1 MKFGRNDPCPCGSG
15 KKYKNCCLPKKE
27 ELLEGMREFEEFYAL
42 LQSNELLSNLDRFYA
57 SLKAFNNALLEKAN
71 LPNYIGANFIDA
83 IDLTITSNA
92 LSLIKGFFQK
102 NHYSITNALNLRN
115 IIECYTLLFM
125 DRKGDISDT
134 HRKLFVEQYK
144 LIEYESYAKG
154 DSDKYKSLLNLDDL
168 SARYAEGKQKFLDVV
183 GSESKLKKIINSR
196 LPFLCDEKLNY
207 NNLIKQYCPQIL
219 DAYIYLSR
227 MIHPCS
233 YDSFRDEKFY
243 NSIFMLIIDINIER
257 YKDLPLS
264 PKDLP
269 FYREQALVYGFGV
282 PADDNYGLK
291 LFEIQ
296 NAQCR
301 ILKTISKE
309 FKRVYGEKS
318 YVKNFLDEVTL
329 VLRDINT
336 DSQLGYTENVKLKF
350 KVIAEM
356 FACFFKIYNL
366 NANDD
371 INYFY
376 DMLNWHDIIKER
388 EQLKQEITDDEKDK
402 IYNRFIKNYP
412 LSKLSKDEFFKVY
425 SKQLGF
431 LVDNDGNTPSLGQL
445 VSEYLNEQYKDAF
458 MANNEMK
465 IKDFYKLVY
474 KESNNMSHGC
484 GYLYFSNIGAWMDD
498 INVIQFLDNA
508 IMHLLMYVGIIFAT
522 YSEESE
528 NNKIISDLIK
538 EAHKDMA
545 GLISDKMEILL
556 GIKRIPKN
564 F

>member
-1 MKFGRNDPCPCGSG
+1 MKIGRNDPCPCGSG

-27 ELLEGMREFEEFYAL
+27 ELLEGMREFEEFYAS
-42 LQSNELLSNLDRFYA
+42 LQSNDLLSNLDRFYA
-57 SLKAFNNALLEKAN
+57 SLKAYNNELLEKAN
-71 LPNYIGANFIDA
+71 LPNYIGANFTEA

-92 LSLIKGFFQK
+92 LSLLKGFFQT

-115 IIECYTLLFM
+115 IIECFTLLSM
-125 DRKGDISDT
+125 DKKGDISDT
-134 HRKLFVEQYK
+134 NKELFVEQYK

-154 DSDKYKSLLNLDDL
+154 ESERYKSLLDFDDL
-168 SARYAEGKQKFLDVV
+168 TARYNSGKQKFLEVV
-183 GSESKLKKIINSR
+183 SENKLKRIIKSR
-196 LPFLCDEKLNY
+196 LPFLCDEKINY
-207 NNLIKQYCPQIL
+207 NMLIEKYEPIYLQP
-219 DAYIYLSR
+219 YIYLSR
-227 MIHPCS
+227 IVHPSS
-233 YDSFRDEKFY
+233 YDSFRNEKY
-243 NSIFMLIIDINIER
+243 YSAIFMSVMKLVIER
-257 YKDLPLS
+257 YNDKMPRQKDLTYF
-264 PKDLP
+264 K
-269 FYREQALVYGFGV
+269 EQALVYGLWISEE
-282 PADDNYGLK
+282 DNYGLK
-291 LFEIQ
+291 LLEIQ
-296 NAQCR
+296 KEQCQ
-301 ILKTISKE
+301 ILKELSKE
-309 FKRVYGEKS
+309 FQRIYGDSS
-318 YVKNFLDEVTL
+318 YVKNFLYEISL
-329 VLRDINT
+329 ILHDINT

-371 INYFY
+371 IHYFY

-508 IMHLLMYVGIIFAT
+508 IMYLLTYVGIMFAT
-522 YSEESE
+522 YSEESV

-538 EAHKDMA
+538 DSFGKMSE
-545 GLISDKMEILL
+545 LIERKMLIFKN
-556 GIKRIPKN
+556 IKRVPKK

>member
-1 MKFGRNDPCPCGSG
+1 MKIGRNDPCPCGSG

-27 ELLEGMREFEEFYAL
+27 ELLEGMRGFEEFYAS
-42 LQSNELLSNLDRFYA
+42 LQSNDLLSNLDRFYA
-57 SLKAFNNALLEKAN
+57 SLKAYNNELLEKAN
-71 LPNYIGANFIDA
+71 LPNYIGANFTEA

-92 LSLIKGFFQK
+92 LSLLKGFFQT

-115 IIECYTLLFM
+115 IIECFTLLSM
-125 DRKGDISDT
+125 DKKGDISDT
-134 HRKLFVEQYK
+134 NKELFVEQYK

-154 DSDKYKSLLNLDDL
+154 ESERYKSLLDFDDL
-168 SARYAEGKQKFLDVV
+168 TARYNSGKQKFLEVV
-183 GSESKLKKIINSR
+183 SENKLKRIIKSR
-196 LPFLCDEKLNY
+196 LPFLCDEKINY
-207 NNLIKQYCPQIL
+207 NMLIEKYEPIYLQP
-219 DAYIYLSR
+219 YIYLSR
-227 MIHPCS
+227 IVHPSS
-233 YDSFRDEKFY
+233 YDSFRNEKY
-243 NSIFMLIIDINIER
+243 YSAIFMSVMKLVIER
-257 YKDLPLS
+257 YNDKMPRQKDLTYF
-264 PKDLP
+264 K
-269 FYREQALVYGFGV
+269 EQALVYGLWISEE
-282 PADDNYGLK
+282 DNYGLK
-291 LFEIQ
+291 LLEIQ
-296 NAQCR
+296 KEQCQ
-301 ILKTISKE
+301 ILKELSKE
-309 FKRVYGEKS
+309 FQRIYGDSS
-318 YVKNFLDEVTL
+318 YVKNFLYEISL
-329 VLRDINT
+329 ILHDINT

-371 INYFY
+371 IHYFY

-508 IMHLLMYVGIIFAT
+508 IMYLLTYVGIMFAT
-522 YSEESE
+522 YSEESV

-538 EAHKDMA
+538 DSFGKMSE
-545 GLISDKMEILL
+545 LIERKMLIFKN
-556 GIKRIPKN
+556 IKRVPKK

>member
-1 MKFGRNDPCPCGSG
+1 MKIERNDPCPCGSG

-27 ELLEGMREFEEFYAL
+27 ELLEGMRGFEEFYAS
-42 LQSNELLSNLDRFYA
+42 LQSNDLLSNLDRFYA
-57 SLKAFNNALLEKAN
+57 SLKAYNNELLEKAN
-71 LPNYIGANFIDA
+71 LPNYIGANFTEA

-92 LSLIKGFFQK
+92 LSLLKGFFQT
-102 NHYSITNALNLRN
+102 NHYSITNALYLRN
-115 IIECYTLLFM
+115 IIECFTLLSM
-125 DRKGDISDT
+125 DKKGDISDT
-134 HRKLFVEQYK
+134 NKELFVEQYK

-154 DSDKYKSLLNLDDL
+154 ESERYKSLLDFDDL
-168 SARYAEGKQKFLDVV
+168 TARYNSGKQKFLEVV
-183 GSESKLKKIINSR
+183 SENKLKRIIKSR
-196 LPFLCDEKLNY
+196 LPFLCDEKINY
-207 NNLIKQYCPQIL
+207 NMLIEKYEPIYLQP
-219 DAYIYLSR
+219 YIYLSR
-227 MIHPCS
+227 IVHPSS
-233 YDSFRDEKFY
+233 YDSFRNEKY
-243 NSIFMLIIDINIER
+243 YSAIFMSVMKLVIER
-257 YKDLPLS
+257 YNDKMPRQKDLTYF
-264 PKDLP
+264 K
-269 FYREQALVYGFGV
+269 EQALVYGLWISEE
-282 PADDNYGLK
+282 DNYGLK
-291 LFEIQ
+291 LLEIQ
-296 NAQCR
+296 KEQCQ
-301 ILKTISKE
+301 ILKELSKE
-309 FKRVYGEKS
+309 FQRIYGDSS
-318 YVKNFLDEVTL
+318 YVKNFLYEISL
-329 VLRDINT
+329 ILHDINT

-371 INYFY
+371 IHYFY

-508 IMHLLMYVGIIFAT
+508 IMYLLTYVGIMFAT
-522 YSEESE
+522 YSEESV

-538 EAHKDMA
+538 DSFGKMSE
-545 GLISDKMEILL
+545 LIERKMLIFKN
-556 GIKRIPKN
+556 IKRVPKK